1 MKIIILA
8 AGQGTRLR
16 PLTKNIPK
24 CMVKYQDKPLIDY
37 ILEVTKDIKK
47 RYIVTGYKSKVL
59 KEYLK
64 EQNLTFIYNKDYN
77 KNNMVASL
85 FCAEEFMNDDLIIS
99 YSDIIYKKEVIE
111 SLINS
116 KNDISVV
123 VDKQWKK
130 LWLQRMEN
138 PLDDAETLK
147 IKDNKIIELGKKPKN
162 YKEIEG
168 QYIGLIKISKNIIQK
183 VLAFYNNLPKDKYY
197 DNKDFDNMYMTS
209 FIQLIIDNLHE
220 VNPIFING
228 GWLEIDCIEDL
239 DTGFI
244 EKEEEKC

>member
-1 MKIIILA
+1 MKLIILA
-8 AGQGTRLR
+8 AGQGTRLQ
-16 PLTKNIPK
+16 PLTNNIPK

-37 ILEVTKDIKK
+37 ILEVTKDIEK
-47 RYIVTGYKSKVL
+47 RYIVTGYKSEVL

-77 KNNMVASL
+77 KTNMVTSL
-85 FCAEEFMNDDLIIS
+85 FCAKEFMNDDLIIS

-111 SLINS
+111 KLIKS
-116 KNDISVV
+116 KYDISVV

-130 LWLQRMEN
+130 LWLQRMQN

-147 IKDNKIIELGKKPKN
+147 IKDNKIIELGKKTKD
-162 YKEIEG
+162 YSEIEG
-168 QYIGLIKISKNIIQK
+168 QYIGLIKISKNTIQK
-183 VLAFYNNLPKDKYY
+183 ILAFYNNLSKDRYY

-209 FIQLIIDNLHE
+209 FIQLIIDNLYD

-228 GWLEIDCIEDL
+228 SWLEVDCIEDL
-239 DTGFI
+239 NTKMI
-244 EKEEEKC
+244 

>member
-1 MKIIILA
+1 MKLIILA
-8 AGQGTRLR
+8 AGQGTRLQ
-16 PLTKNIPK
+16 PLTNNIPK

-37 ILEVTKDIKK
+37 ILEVTKDIEK
-47 RYIVTGYKSKVL
+47 RYIVTGYKSEVL

-77 KNNMVASL
+77 KTNMVTSL
-85 FCAEEFMNDDLIIS
+85 FCAKEFMNDDLIIS

-111 SLINS
+111 KLIKS
-116 KNDISVV
+116 KYDISVV

-130 LWLQRMEN
+130 LWLQRMQN

-147 IKDNKIIELGKKPKN
+147 IKDNKIIELGKKTKD
-162 YKEIEG
+162 YSEIEG

-183 VLAFYNNLPKDKYY
+183 VLAFYNNLSKDRYY

-228 GWLEIDCIEDL
+228 SWLEVDCIEDL
-239 DTGFI
+239 NTKMI
-244 EKEEEKC
+244 

>member
-1 MKIIILA
+1 MKLIILA
-8 AGQGTRLR
+8 AGQGTRLQ
-16 PLTKNIPK
+16 PLTNNIPK

-37 ILEVTKDIKK
+37 ILEVTKDIEK
-47 RYIVTGYKSKVL
+47 RYIVTGYKSEVL

-77 KNNMVASL
+77 KTNMVTSL
-85 FCAEEFMNDDLIIS
+85 FCAKEFMNDDLIIS

-111 SLINS
+111 KLIKS
-116 KNDISVV
+116 KYDISVV

-130 LWLQRMEN
+130 LWLQRMQN

-147 IKDNKIIELGKKPKN
+147 IKDNKIIELGKKTKD
-162 YKEIEG
+162 YSEIEG
-168 QYIGLIKISKNIIQK
+168 QYIGLIKISKNTIQK
-183 VLAFYNNLPKDKYY
+183 ILAFYNNLSKDRYY

-228 GWLEIDCIEDL
+228 SWLEVDCIEDL
-239 DTGFI
+239 NTKMI
-244 EKEEEKC
+244 

>member
-1 MKIIILA
+1 MKLIILA
-8 AGQGTRLR
+8 AGQGTRLQ
-16 PLTKNIPK
+16 PLTNNIPK

-37 ILEVTKDIKK
+37 ILEVTKDIEK
-47 RYIVTGYKSKVL
+47 RYIVTGYKSEVL

-77 KNNMVASL
+77 KTNMVTSL
-85 FCAEEFMNDDLIIS
+85 FCAKEFMNDDLIIS

-111 SLINS
+111 KLIKS
-116 KNDISVV
+116 KYDISVV

-130 LWLQRMEN
+130 LWLQRMQN

-147 IKDNKIIELGKKPKN
+147 IKDNKIIELGKKTKD
-162 YKEIEG
+162 YSEIEG
-168 QYIGLIKISKNIIQK
+168 QYIGLIKISKNTIQK
-183 VLAFYNNLPKDKYY
+183 ILAFYNNLSKDRYY
-197 DNKDFDNMYMTS
+197 DNKDFDNMYLTS

-228 GWLEIDCIEDL
+228 SWLEVDCIEDL
-239 DTGFI
+239 NTKMI
-244 EKEEEKC
+244 

>member
-1 MKIIILA
+1 MKLIILA

-16 PLTKNIPK
+16 PLTNNIPK

-37 ILEVTKDIKK
+37 ILEVTKDIEK
-47 RYIVTGYKSKVL
+47 RYIVTGYKSEVL

-77 KNNMVASL
+77 KTNMVTSL
-85 FCAEEFMNDDLIIS
+85 FCAKEFMNDDLIIS

-111 SLINS
+111 KLIKS
-116 KNDISVV
+116 KYDISVV

-130 LWLQRMEN
+130 LWLQRMQN

-147 IKDNKIIELGKKPKN
+147 IKDNKIIELGKKTKD
-162 YKEIEG
+162 YSEIEG
-168 QYIGLIKISKNIIQK
+168 QYIGLIKISKNTIQK
-183 VLAFYNNLPKDKYY
+183 ILAFYNNLSKDRYY
-197 DNKDFDNMYMTS
+197 DNKDFDNMYLTS
-209 FIQLIIDNLHE
+209 FIQLIIDNLYD

-228 GWLEIDCIEDL
+228 SWLEVDCIEDL
-239 DTGFI
+239 NTKMI
-244 EKEEEKC
+244 